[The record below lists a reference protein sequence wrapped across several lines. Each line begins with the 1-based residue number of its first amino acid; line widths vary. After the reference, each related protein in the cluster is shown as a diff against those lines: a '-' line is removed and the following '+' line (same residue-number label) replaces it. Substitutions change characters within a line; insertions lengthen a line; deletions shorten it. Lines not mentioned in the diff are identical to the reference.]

1 MNRRI
6 EVNIMDGLKKIVTIL
21 ALMMFLATGA
31 MQAMAQDTSS
41 TQGSQDTQS
50 GQADQIQAQPAE
62 THTGETQTG
71 TATEDLMTIIENNPD
86 LSAYAQALKA
96 SGNDQMLSGEGSY
109 VIFAPTDQAIK
120 RDLGETSASD
130 LSSAGKY
137 LVEGTI
143 VQNPKAPSEGSKQ
156 ATLTTINGQRIDI
169 VKSNGQITAN
179 GVKITDAIA
188 ATNGFVVITDGIV

>member
-1 MNRRI
+1 M
-6 EVNIMDGLKKIVTIL
+6 MDGLRKIVTIL
-21 ALMMFLATGA
+21 ALMVLLAAGA
-31 MQAMAQDTSS
+31 AQTIAQDSSS
-41 TQGSQDTQS
+41 TQGSQDVQTGQQTGDAQQVQAQT
-50 GQADQIQAQPAE
+50 GQAQQGQ
-62 THTGETQTG
+62 

-96 SGNDQMLSGEGSY
+96 SGDDQKLSGEGSY
-109 VIFAPTDQAIK
+109 LIFAPTDQAIK
-120 RDLGETSASD
+120 RDLKETSSTE

-156 ATLTTINGQRIDI
+156 TTLTTINGERVDV
-169 VKSNGQITAN
+169 VKSGSQITAN

-188 ATNGFVVITDGIV
+188 ATNGFIVITDGIV

>member
-1 MNRRI
+1 
-6 EVNIMDGLKKIVTIL
+6 MDGLRKIVTIL
-21 ALMMFLATGA
+21 ALMVLLAAGA
-31 MQAMAQDTSS
+31 AQTIAQDSSS
-41 TQGSQDTQS
+41 TQGSQDVQTGQQTGDAQQVQAQT
-50 GQADQIQAQPAE
+50 GQAQQGQ
-62 THTGETQTG
+62 

-96 SGNDQMLSGEGSY
+96 SGDDQKLSGEGSY
-109 VIFAPTDQAIK
+109 LIFAPTDQAIK
-120 RDLGETSASD
+120 RDLKETSSTE

-156 ATLTTINGQRIDI
+156 TTLTTINGERVDV
-169 VKSNGQITAN
+169 VKSGSQITAN

-188 ATNGFVVITDGIV
+188 ATNGFIVITDGIV

>member
-1 MNRRI
+1 M
-6 EVNIMDGLKKIVTIL
+6 MDGLRKIVTIL
-21 ALMMFLATGA
+21 ALMVLLAAGA
-31 MQAMAQDTSS
+31 AQTIAQDSSS
-41 TQGSQDTQS
+41 TQGSQDVQTGQQTGDAQQVQAQT
-50 GQADQIQAQPAE
+50 GQAQQGQ
-62 THTGETQTG
+62 

-96 SGNDQMLSGEGSY
+96 SGDDQKLSGEGSY
-109 VIFAPTDQAIK
+109 LIFAPTDQAIK
-120 RDLGETSASD
+120 RDLNETSSTE

-156 ATLTTINGQRIDI
+156 TTLTTINGERVDV
-169 VKSNGQITAN
+169 VKSGSQITAN

-188 ATNGFVVITDGIV
+188 ATNGFIVITDGIV

>member
-1 MNRRI
+1 M
-6 EVNIMDGLKKIVTIL
+6 MDGLRKIVTIL
-21 ALMMFLATGA
+21 ALMVLLAAGA
-31 MQAMAQDTSS
+31 AQTIAQDSSS
-41 TQGSQDTQS
+41 TQGSQDVQTGQQTGDAQQVQAQT
-50 GQADQIQAQPAE
+50 GQAQQGQ
-62 THTGETQTG
+62 

-96 SGNDQMLSGEGSY
+96 SGDDQKLSGEGSCL
-109 VIFAPTDQAIK
+109 IFAPTDQAIK
-120 RDLGETSASD
+120 RDLKETSSTE

-156 ATLTTINGQRIDI
+156 ATLTTINSQRIDV
-169 VKSNGQITAN
+169 VKSDSQIMAN

-188 ATNGFVVITDGIV
+188 ATNGFIVITDGIV